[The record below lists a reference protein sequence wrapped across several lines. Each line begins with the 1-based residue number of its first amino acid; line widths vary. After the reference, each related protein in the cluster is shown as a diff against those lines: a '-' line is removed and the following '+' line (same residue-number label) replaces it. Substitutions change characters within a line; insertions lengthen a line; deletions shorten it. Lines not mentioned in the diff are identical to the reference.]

1 MILCEFRVSGNPEP
15 QGSMRAFIPK
25 GWGRAVLTSSNKK
38 LKSWRQD
45 VSLIAS
51 ESMAIY
57 GIRGS
62 KPWARPYPV
71 SVDVIFCFQKPK
83 STPKRILWKTTK
95 PDLDKLIRGLFDAMT
110 GICFE
115 DDSQVHR
122 VSAVKVFGDTPHCW
136 VQVNV
141 EDATNGK

>member
-1 MILCEFRVSGNPEP
+1 MILCEFRVSGDPQP

-38 LKSWRQD
+38 LKSWRAD
-45 VSLIAS
+45 VSDEAYI
-51 ESMAIY
+51 SMLGKVKKIE
-57 GIRGS
+57 
-62 KPWARPYPV
+62 KPYPV

-141 EDATNGK
+141 EDANGH